1 MSEIEQIIVETTTRL
16 FADQATPAVLNAAEQ
31 GGWPQA
37 LWHAVAELG
46 LPLALVP
53 EADGGH
59 GLEPEAALAVVRVAA
74 RFAVPLPLAETLW
87 ANRLL
92 AAAGLPLAE
101 GPASFAV
108 SPEGDLPRATR
119 AAAGWHL
126 EGSLARVPWGGQV
139 DVVVALATH
148 DEAPMLVRLPR
159 GAFTVT
165 PGDNL
170 AGEPRDDI
178 AFSCDLPA
186 DACAPA
192 PAAAAR
198 LLEAGAA
205 LRTVQMAG
213 ALEKVLEL
221 SVRYAGERVQFGR
234 PIGRF
239 QAVQQNL
246 AMLAGQAAVADGAAG
261 LAINALAGT
270 LDVLPIAIG
279 KARAGEAA
287 SIACAITHQVHGAIG
302 FTHEH
307 ELHRFTRRLWSW
319 RDEFGADVL
328 WNTRVGA
335 AVAAA
340 GADGLWPLI
349 TAA

>member
-1 MSEIEQIIVETTTRL
+1 MSEIERIIVESTARL
-16 FADQATPAVLNAAEQ
+16 FAHEVTPTVLDAAES
-31 GGWPQA
+31 GAWPQA
-37 LWHAVAELG
+37 LWDAVAELG

-59 GLEPEAALAVVRVAA
+59 GLEPAAALAVVRVAA
-74 RFAVPLPLAETLW
+74 RFALPLPLAETLW

-92 AAAGLPLAE
+92 AAAGLPPAD
-101 GPASFAV
+101 GPASFAA
-108 SPEGDLPRATR
+108 PAGQALPVATR
-119 AAAGWHL
+119 TADGWRL
-126 EGSLARVPWGGQV
+126 EGALSRVPWGGQV
-139 DVVVALATH
+139 EVVAVPATH
-148 DEAPMLVRLPR
+148 GQTRMLARLPR
-159 GAFTVT
+159 EAFTVT
-165 PGDNL
+165 RGDNL

-178 AFSCDLPA
+178 AFACDLPHGA
-186 DACAPA
+186 V
-192 PAAAAR
+192 AAAPLEATR
-198 LLEAGAA
+198 LIEAGAA

-234 PIGRF
+234 PIGKF

-246 AMLAGQAAVADGAAG
+246 AVLAGQAAVADGAAG
-261 LAINALAGT
+261 LAIDAIAAT
-270 LDVLPIAIG
+270 LDTLPIAIG

-287 SIACAITHQVHGAIG
+287 SIACAIAHQVHGAIG

-307 ELHRFTRRLWSW
+307 ELHRFTRRLWAW
-319 RDEFGADVL
+319 RDEFGADAH
-328 WNTRVGA
+328 WNTQVGA
-335 AVAAA
+335 AVTAA